1 MTTTARA
8 LGRLFDIAAAVPV
21 ADLDGGAQTGIRIN
35 LANYQG
41 VSFVIIKDAAATDD
55 LAIDLQ
61 EHNASSGGTSQDLD
75 IITDFYVKEET
86 TLDNDEAWTKVT
98 QSAASEIA
106 ARADSAEKETIWVV
120 EVAAEQLSEGFNYV
134 SINIPDLGSA
144 GAEWGGAI
152 AILWGP
158 KVQRA
163 PENMPAPL
171 F

>member
-8 LGRLFDIAAAVPV
+8 LGRLFDIAIAVPV
-21 ADLDGGAQTGIRIN
+21 SDLDGGAQTGVRVN
-35 LANYQG
+35 MSNYQG
-41 VSFVIIKDAAATDD
+41 ATLVVIKDAASTDD

-61 EHNASSGGTSQDLD
+61 EHNAATSGTSQDLD

-98 QSAASEIA
+98 QAAASEIT
-106 ARADSAEKETIWVV
+106 ARADSAEKETIWCLD
-120 EVAAEQLSEGFNYV
+120 VAAEQLSEGFNYLSV
-134 SINIPDLGSA
+134 NIPDLGSA

-152 AILWGP
+152 WILWGP
-158 KVQRA
+158 RVQRA
-163 PENMPAPL
+163 PENMPVPL